1 MIKYY
6 CPFFCALKI
15 FAYLCIMKEGKAIRD
30 TQVKAI
36 KMVLKESNFEL
47 KQVDNAAYSELDK
60 AVVKIVN
67 VRKYKS
73 GWGSSFLYEVD
84 VVVDMRVDGSYF
96 YSNRYCERF
105 KVRCNGYYRYKIEK
119 IIANEIKYF
128 GVDTHYDNVNIKKIT
143 YKQIV

>member
-1 MIKYY
+1 
-6 CPFFCALKI
+6 
-15 FAYLCIMKEGKAIRD
+15 MKEGKAIRD
-30 TQVKAI
+30 RQVKAI
-36 KMVLKESNFEL
+36 KTVLKESNFEL

-67 VRKYKS
+67 VRKYKND
-73 GWGSSFLYEVD
+73 WGSSFLYEVD

-143 YKQIV
+143 YKEIV

>member
-1 MIKYY
+1 
-6 CPFFCALKI
+6 
-15 FAYLCIMKEGKAIRD
+15 MKEGKAIRD

-47 KQVDNAAYSELDK
+47 KQVDNVAYSELDK

-67 VRKYKS
+67 VRKYKNS
-73 GWGSSFLYEVD
+73 WGSSFLYEVD
-84 VVVDMRVDGSYF
+84 VVVDMRMDGSYF

-105 KVRCNGYYRYKIEK
+105 KVRCNRYYRYKIEK

-143 YKQIV
+143 YKEIV

>member
-1 MIKYY
+1 
-6 CPFFCALKI
+6 
-15 FAYLCIMKEGKAIRD
+15 MKEGKAIRD
-30 TQVKAI
+30 RQVKAI
-36 KMVLKESNFEL
+36 KTVLKESNFEL

-67 VRKYKS
+67 VRKYKHS
-73 GWGSSFLYEVD
+73 WGSSFLYEVD
-84 VVVDMRVDGSYF
+84 VVVDMRVYGSYF

-143 YKQIV
+143 YKEIV

>member
-1 MIKYY
+1 
-6 CPFFCALKI
+6 
-15 FAYLCIMKEGKAIRD
+15 MKEGKAIRD
-30 TQVKAI
+30 RQVKAI

-67 VRKYKS
+67 VRKYKNS
-73 GWGSSFLYEVD
+73 WGSSFLYEVD
-84 VVVDMRVDGSYF
+84 VVVDMRMDGSYF

-128 GVDTHYDNVNIKKIT
+128 GVDTHYDNVSIKKIT

>member
-1 MIKYY
+1 
-6 CPFFCALKI
+6 
-15 FAYLCIMKEGKAIRD
+15 MKEGKAIRD

-36 KMVLKESNFEL
+36 KTVLKESNFEL

-73 GWGSSFLYEVD
+73 GWGSSFLYEFD
-84 VVVDMRVDGSYF
+84 VVVDMRSDSGY
-96 YSNRYCERF
+96 YIYTNRYCEKY
-105 KVRCNGYYRYKIEK
+105 KVRCNGYYRNKIKK

-128 GVDTHYDNVNIKKIT
+128 GVDTHYDDVYIKKIT
-143 YKQIV
+143 YKEIV

>member
-1 MIKYY
+1 
-6 CPFFCALKI
+6 
-15 FAYLCIMKEGKAIRD
+15 MKEGKAIRD

-36 KMVLKESNFEL
+36 KMTLKESNFEL

-67 VRKYKS
+67 VRKYKNS
-73 GWGSSFLYEVD
+73 WGSSFLYEVD
-84 VVVDMRVDGSYF
+84 VVVDMRVYGSYF

-143 YKQIV
+143 YKEIV

>member
-15 FAYLCIMKEGKAIRD
+15 FVYLCIMKEGKAIRD
-30 TQVKAI
+30 RQVKAI
-36 KMVLKESNFEL
+36 KTVLKESNFEL

-67 VRKYKS
+67 VRKYKNS
-73 GWGSSFLYEVD
+73 WGSSFLYEVD
-84 VVVDMRVDGSYF
+84 VVVDMRMDGSYF

-128 GVDTHYDNVNIKKIT
+128 GVDTHYDNVSIKKIT

>member
-1 MIKYY
+1 
-6 CPFFCALKI
+6 
-15 FAYLCIMKEGKAIRD
+15 MKEGKAIRD

-67 VRKYKS
+67 VRKYKNS
-73 GWGSSFLYEVD
+73 WGSSFLYEVD
-84 VVVDMRVDGSYF
+84 VVVDMRVYGSYF

-143 YKQIV
+143 YKEIV

>member
-1 MIKYY
+1 
-6 CPFFCALKI
+6 
-15 FAYLCIMKEGKAIRD
+15 MKEGKAIRD

-67 VRKYKS
+67 VRKYKN
-73 GWGSSFLYEVD
+73 GWGSGFLYEVD
-84 VVVDMRVDGSYF
+84 VVVDMRVYGSYF

-143 YKQIV
+143 YKEIV

>member
-1 MIKYY
+1 
-6 CPFFCALKI
+6 
-15 FAYLCIMKEGKAIRD
+15 MKEGKAIRD

-36 KMVLKESNFEL
+36 KAVLKESNFEL
-47 KQVDNAAYSELDK
+47 KQTNDAAYSELDK

-67 VRKYKS
+67 VRKYKNI
-73 GWGSSFLYEVD
+73 WGSSFLYEVD
-84 VVVDMRVDGSYF
+84 VVVDMRVYGSYF

-143 YKQIV
+143 YKEIV

>member
-1 MIKYY
+1 
-6 CPFFCALKI
+6 
-15 FAYLCIMKEGKAIRD
+15 
-30 TQVKAI
+30 
-36 KMVLKESNFEL
+36 MVLKESNFEL
-47 KQVDNAAYSELDK
+47 KQVDNAAYSELDN

-84 VVVDMRVDGSYF
+84 VVVDMRMDGSYF

-143 YKQIV
+143 YKEIV

>member
-1 MIKYY
+1 
-6 CPFFCALKI
+6 
-15 FAYLCIMKEGKAIRD
+15 MKEGKAIRD

-67 VRKYKS
+67 VRKYKNS
-73 GWGSSFLYEVD
+73 WGSSFLYEVD
-84 VVVDMRVDGSYF
+84 VVVDMRVYGSYF

-128 GVDTHYDNVNIKKIT
+128 GVDTHYDNINIKKIT

>member
-1 MIKYY
+1 
-6 CPFFCALKI
+6 
-15 FAYLCIMKEGKAIRD
+15 MKEGKAIRD

-47 KQVDNAAYSELDK
+47 KQVDNSAYSELDK

-67 VRKYKS
+67 VRKYKNS
-73 GWGSSFLYEVD
+73 WGSGFLYEVD
-84 VVVDMRVDGSYF
+84 VVVDMRSDSSYF

-119 IIANEIKYF
+119 VIANEIKYF
-128 GVDTHYDNVNIKKIT
+128 GVDTHYDNVCVKKIT
-143 YKQIV
+143 YKEIV

>member
-36 KMVLKESNFEL
+36 KMTLKESNFEL

-67 VRKYKS
+67 VRKYKNS
-73 GWGSSFLYEVD
+73 WGSSFLYEVD
-84 VVVDMRVDGSYF
+84 VVVDMRMDGSYF

-119 IIANEIKYF
+119 VIANEIKYF
-128 GVDTHYDNVNIKKIT
+128 GVDTQYDNVCVKKIT

>member
-1 MIKYY
+1 
-6 CPFFCALKI
+6 
-15 FAYLCIMKEGKAIRD
+15 MKEGRAIRD
-30 TQVKAI
+30 RQVKAI
-36 KMVLKESNFEL
+36 KMVFKESNFEL

-67 VRKYKS
+67 VRKYKNS
-73 GWGSSFLYEVD
+73 WGSSFLYEVD
-84 VVVDMRVDGSYF
+84 VVVDMRVYGSYF

>member
-1 MIKYY
+1 
-6 CPFFCALKI
+6 
-15 FAYLCIMKEGKAIRD
+15 MKEGKAIRD
-30 TQVKAI
+30 RQVKAI
-36 KMVLKESNFEL
+36 KTVLKESNFEL

-67 VRKYKS
+67 VRKYKNS
-73 GWGSSFLYEVD
+73 WGSSFLYEVD
-84 VVVDMRVDGSYF
+84 VVVDMRVYGSYF

-143 YKQIV
+143 YKEIV

>member
-15 FAYLCIMKEGKAIRD
+15 FAYLCFMKEGKAIRD

-60 AVVKIVN
+60 EVVKIVN
-67 VRKYKS
+67 VRKYKNS
-73 GWGSSFLYEVD
+73 WGSSFLYEVD
-84 VVVDMRVDGSYF
+84 VVVDMRVYGSYF

-143 YKQIV
+143 YKEIV

>member
-1 MIKYY
+1 
-6 CPFFCALKI
+6 
-15 FAYLCIMKEGKAIRD
+15 MKEGKAIRD

-47 KQVDNAAYSELDK
+47 KQVDNAAYSELDN

-67 VRKYKS
+67 VRKYKND
-73 GWGSSFLYEVD
+73 WGSSFLYEVD

-119 IIANEIKYF
+119 VIANEIKYF
-128 GVDTHYDNVNIKKIT
+128 GVDTHYDNVCVKKIT
-143 YKQIV
+143 YKEIV